1 LSSGIDRLGLQVYNL
16 PTMPNTLNL
25 GRTAVLAVVAGALAI
40 AALSTMTAQGPAQ
53 GVPRFADGHAN
64 LSGIWQ
70 ANNTANWDLLTHQA
84 RQGPMTA
91 LGAAFSV
98 PGGLGVV
105 EGDDIPYKPEAR
117 AKKDQNAGNWL
128 TADPEIKCFLPGVPR
143 ATYMPYPFQIVQGG
157 AATDMLITYEFAS
170 ASRIVRMNT
179 NVESPVDTWMG
190 WSRGRWDGD
199 TLVVDVT
206 AFNGESWFDRA
217 GNYQTSSLHVVERYT
232 PVSRD
237 VLQYEATI
245 EDAQIYTRPWKIS
258 MPLYRRLEKNAQLV
272 EYKCVEF
279 AEEVMYGH
287 LVKGR

>member
-1 LSSGIDRLGLQVYNL
+1 MSGAPISKRATVVVGV
-16 PTMPNTLNL
+16 
-25 GRTAVLAVVAGALAI
+25 VVAAAV
-40 AALSTMTAQGPAQ
+40 AALTTLTDAQGPSP
-53 GVPRFADGHAN
+53 GIPRLPGGQVN

-70 ANNTANWDLLTHQA
+70 ANNTANWNVLTHQA

-105 EGDDIPYKPEAR
+105 EGNEIPYKPEALAR
-117 AKKDQNAGNWL
+117 RDQNAANWL

-143 ATYMPYPFQIVQGG
+143 ATYMPYPFQIFQSGPSG
-157 AATDMLITYEFAS
+157 DILFAYEFAS
-170 ASRIVRMNT
+170 GSRIVRMNT
-179 NVESPVDTWMG
+179 TAESPVDTWMG
-190 WSRGRWDGD
+190 WSRGRWEGD

-232 PVSRD
+232 PVGRD

-245 EDAQIYTRPWKIS
+245 EDPQIYTRPWKMS
-258 MPLYRRLEKNAQLV
+258 MPLYRRLEPNAQLV

-279 AEEVMYGH
+279 AEELMYGH
-287 LVKGR
+287 LTKGGKGR